1 MALVAVPDEN
11 PRWSSQE
18 AGGGV
23 LSGVHGPGDPPP
35 RGSGGA
41 GAHSHSGEER
51 PRLHGRVRL
60 KTSGSS
66 GSPNPRLRDAS
77 SVVLRQSW

>member
-1 MALVAVPDEN
+1 MDPGILPQEGLEEQVP
-11 PRWSSQE
+11 S
-18 AGGGV
+18 
-23 LSGVHGPGDPPP
+23 
-35 RGSGGA
+35 
-41 GAHSHSGEER
+41 SHSGEER